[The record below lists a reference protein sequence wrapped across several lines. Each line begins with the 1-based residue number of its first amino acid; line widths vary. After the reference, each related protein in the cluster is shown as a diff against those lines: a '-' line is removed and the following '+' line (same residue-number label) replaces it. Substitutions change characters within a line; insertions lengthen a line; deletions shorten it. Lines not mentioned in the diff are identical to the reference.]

1 MVFSASNFLFFF
13 LPIALAIALF
23 AKPSAFRPSLLVL
36 SLAFYYWSSG
46 SYVIILIADV
56 VIAYFGALAVD
67 LCKSARLR
75 NAVVG
80 AAIVLLV
87 GILVFFKYL
96 DFIAVNLDLTSGS
109 NLSATFAGII
119 LPIGISFFTFQA
131 LSYLIDVYRREIP
144 AERNVVLF
152 STYFTFFP
160 HLIAGP
166 IVRFRDV
173 VDDFR
178 APRIS
183 LENFSTGAT
192 RFAHG
197 LMKKVIIADGIAP
210 IPDAIFAAPHDTI
223 GFATAWLA
231 AATYGIQLYFDFSG
245 YSDMA
250 IGLARMFGIRFA
262 ENFERPYASR
272 SITEF
277 WRRWHISLSS
287 WFRDYLYIPLG
298 GSRHGRIA
306 TYRNL
311 LIVFAVTGLW
321 HGASWTFF
329 CWGMFHGLFI
339 LVERVATGTWPK
351 VLEKGWL
358 RYAYFLPVVT
368 LSWPL
373 FRATSLEQAM
383 SLWKAM
389 ASPDAAGAFSL
400 DAAAPIATTSLIALV
415 AGAAIYVLPGRL
427 SFGQLLT
434 SETRGDKLYVAGAC
448 YTVVAL
454 MVCQVLALS
463 GGYTPFLYFQF

>member
-1 MVFSASNFLFFF
+1 M
-13 LPIALAIALF
+13 
-23 AKPSAFRPSLLVL
+23 
-36 SLAFYYWSSG
+36 
-46 SYVIILIADV
+46 
-56 VIAYFGALAVD
+56 
-67 LCKSARLR
+67 
-75 NAVVG
+75 
-80 AAIVLLV
+80 
-87 GILVFFKYL
+87 
-96 DFIAVNLDLTSGS
+96 
-109 NLSATFAGII
+109 
-119 LPIGISFFTFQA
+119 
-131 LSYLIDVYRREIP
+131 
-144 AERNVVLF
+144 
-152 STYFTFFP
+152 
-160 HLIAGP
+160 IAGP
-166 IVRFRDV
+166 IVRYRDV
-173 VDDFR
+173 VEDFR
-178 APRIS
+178 EPKIS
-183 LENFSTGAT
+183 LSNFSAGAT

-197 LMKKVIIADGIAP
+197 LMKKVIIADGVAP
-210 IPDAIFAAPHDTI
+210 IPDAIFAAPHDSITFI
-223 GFATAWLA
+223 SAWLA
-231 AATYGIQLYFDFSG
+231 AAAYGIQLYFDFSG

-329 CWGMFHGLFI
+329 CWGLFHGVFI
-339 LVERVATGTWPK
+339 LGERVATGAWPK
-351 VLEKGWL
+351 VLEKEWL

-373 FRATSLEQAM
+373 FRSTSLEQAI

-389 ASPDAAGAFSL
+389 ALPAAADAFSL
-400 DAAAPIATTSLIALV
+400 EAAAPIATTSVIALV

-427 SFGQLLT
+427 SFGRLLT
-434 SETRGDKLYVAGAC
+434 SETIGDRLYVAGAC

-454 MVCQVLALS
+454 LVCQVLALS

>member
-1 MVFSASNFLFFF
+1 MVFSAGNFLFFF
-13 LPIALAIALF
+13 LPVALSIAFF
-23 AKPSAFRPSLLVL
+23 ARPSAFRPSLLVV
-36 SLAFYYWSSG
+36 SLVFYYWSSG
-46 SYVIILIADV
+46 SYVIILIADLM
-56 VIAYFGALAVD
+56 IAYVGALALDV
-67 LCKSARLR
+67 CKGARSR
-75 NAVVG
+75 
-80 AAIVLLV
+80 AAIAAVAIALPVAL
-87 GILVFFKYL
+87 LVFFKYL
-96 DFIAVNLDLTSGS
+96 GFVAVNVDSVAGSG
-109 NLSATFAGII
+109 LAMKFAGVV

-131 LSYLIDVYRREIP
+131 LSYLIDVYRRAIP
-144 AERNVVLF
+144 AERDVVLF
-152 STYFTFFP
+152 GTYFTFFP

-166 IVRFRDV
+166 IVRYRDV
-173 VDDFR
+173 VEDFR
-178 APRIS
+178 APKIS
-183 LENFSTGAT
+183 FSDFSAGAT

-223 GFATAWLA
+223 SFATAWLA
-231 AATYGIQLYFDFSG
+231 AGTYGIQLYFDFSG

-298 GSRHGRIA
+298 GSRNGRIA

-329 CWGMFHGLFI
+329 CWGMFHGVFI
-339 LVERVATGTWPK
+339 LAERIATGTWPN

-373 FRATSLEQAM
+373 FRSTSLEQAI

-389 ASPDAAGAFSL
+389 ALPAAADAFSL
-400 DAAAPIATTSLIALV
+400 DAAAPIATTSVIALV

-434 SETRGDKLYVAGAC
+434 RETIGDRLYVAGAC
-448 YTVVAL
+448 YTIVAL

>member
-13 LPIALAIALF
+13 LPVALSIAFF
-23 AKPSAFRPSLLVL
+23 ARPSAFRPSLLVL
-36 SLAFYYWSSG
+36 SLVFYYWSSG
-46 SYVIILIADV
+46 SYVIILVADLMV
-56 VIAYFGALAVD
+56 AYVGALTLDFCKGARSRKAIAAV
-67 LCKSARLR
+67 
-75 NAVVG
+75 
-80 AAIVLLV
+80 AIALPVSL
-87 GILVFFKYL
+87 LVFFKYL
-96 DFIAVNLDLTSGS
+96 GFVAANVDSVAGSG
-109 NLSATFAGII
+109 LAMKFAGVV

-131 LSYLIDVYRREIP
+131 LSYLIDVYRRAIP
-144 AERNVVLF
+144 AEPNVLLF
-152 STYFTFFP
+152 GTYFAFFP

-166 IVRFRDV
+166 IVRYRDV
-173 VDDFR
+173 VEDFR
-178 APRIS
+178 APKVS
-183 LENFSTGAT
+183 LSNFSAGAT

-197 LMKKVIIADGIAP
+197 LMKKVIIADGVAP
-210 IPDAIFAAPHDTI
+210 IPDAIFAAPHDSITFI
-223 GFATAWLA
+223 SAWLA
-231 AATYGIQLYFDFSG
+231 ASAYGIQLYFDFSG

-298 GSRHGRIA
+298 GNRHGRIA

-329 CWGMFHGLFI
+329 CWGLFHGVFI
-339 LVERVATGTWPK
+339 LGERVATGAWPK
-351 VLEKGWL
+351 VLEKEWL

-373 FRATSLEQAM
+373 FRSTSLEQAI

-389 ASPDAAGAFSL
+389 ALPAAAGAFSL
-400 DAAAPIATTSLIALV
+400 DAAAPIATTSLIALA

-434 SETRGDKLYVAGAC
+434 SETRGDRLYVAGAC

-454 MVCQVLALS
+454 LVCQVLALS